1 MTDIAQRVW
10 VAYHLGDTQADHP
23 LRLLVEENRAL
34 RAERDHILSIAREN
48 GQQRDA
54 ARQRAAALRADM
66 LRRAEALEAGY
77 QGGVCLVDRAE
88 IAITL
93 HYEKPQQ
100 AEQAFAVISDLIDSR
115 RGRAE

>member
-1 MTDIAQRVW
+1 MTDIAQKVW
-10 VAYHLGDTQADHP
+10 TAYHLGDMQAEHP

-77 QGGVCLVDRAE
+77 KGGVCLVDKSD
-88 IAITL
+88 IVVML
-93 HYEKPQQ
+93 HYGEPQQ
-100 AEQAFAVISDLIDSR
+100 AERAFAVISDLIDSR
-115 RGRAE
+115 RGRVE